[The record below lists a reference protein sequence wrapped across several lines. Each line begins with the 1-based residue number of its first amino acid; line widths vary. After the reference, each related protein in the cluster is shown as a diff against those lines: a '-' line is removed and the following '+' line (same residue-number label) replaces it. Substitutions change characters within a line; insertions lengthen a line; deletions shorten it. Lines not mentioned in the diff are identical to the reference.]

1 VCMCVWMYVYVC
13 VPTHTHTHT
22 HMHTHR
28 RLVAPLSK
36 EALAKLHEL
45 EQQAVSKAHILKS
58 PLYCG
63 FI

>member
-1 VCMCVWMYVYVC
+1 VYGCMYMYAY
-13 VPTHTHTHT
+13 PHTHTHT